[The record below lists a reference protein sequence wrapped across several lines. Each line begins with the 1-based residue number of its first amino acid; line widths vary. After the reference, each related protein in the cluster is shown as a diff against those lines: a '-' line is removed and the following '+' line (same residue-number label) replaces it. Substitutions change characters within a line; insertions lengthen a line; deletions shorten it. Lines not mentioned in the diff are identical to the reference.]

1 MSIRQGNS
9 PRSRIT
15 QRIWPAS
22 RCGPQSH
29 RGGTEEANQA
39 AAPAPRA
46 ATQPPPAE
54 CGQQF
59 PPSYGDCHTPL
70 PREVRKEKNTTPRA
84 CCPNSAATR
93 RGRGARRAQTERRPV
108 REFGLISRD
117 LFSAALLHFLSD
129 RAAAPITV

>member
-39 AAPAPRA
+39 AAPAPQA
-46 ATQPPPAE
+46 AT
-54 CGQQF
+54 
-59 PPSYGDCHTPL
+59 S
-70 PREVRKEKNTTPRA
+70 PRRRWTA
-84 CCPNSAATR
+84 M
-93 RGRGARRAQTERRPV
+93 RGRVIRTLFIGSTVELV
-108 REFGLISRD
+108 VWEMLFRD
-117 LFSAALLHFLSD
+117 RNSYSLTYYHTGTGRKHRIGELS
-129 RAAAPITV
+129 